1 MLFSSSLFT
10 YGLLATGAAAVP
22 SKKLPARAPKGF
34 VTVEGEKFK
43 LDGKDFYFAGSN
55 AYYFPFS
62 NASSVPS
69 LCLVDS
75 TNNPFRTKPT
85 SKRG

>member
-1 MLFSSSLFT
+1 MLFSSSLLT
-10 YGLLATGAAAVP
+10 YGLLATGVVAVP
-22 SKKLPARAPKGF
+22 SKKHPTRASKGF

-55 AYYFPFS
+55 AYYFPFN
-62 NASSVPS
+62 NASSIPS
-69 LCLVDS
+69 VYGNS
-75 TNNPFRTKPT
+75 SNRHIRTKPT